1 MASFKRASNEK
12 SGKLILLSIP
22 FIAAGI
28 FTSCGS
34 IRYLIMSDQEK
45 MEYNV
50 SHLGN
55 YIREEKELSIVCY
68 GDSIT
73 YGYTPFTGQKVK
85 NPYPETLAS
94 LLQKNRNGK
103 PVTVLNEGVP
113 GWTTENAVLFIEN
126 RVLQHNPDLVI
137 LMFGINDSIQK
148 IGVEKYRQGMIQI
161 IRRLKK
167 ENIKILLLS
176 PTPIL
181 SWKNEEL
188 KPYTKRAVDIAMD
201 ENIAFVDIHTHFME
215 NYSEDERR
223 IMLPDTVH
231 FKDQYYPMIAQIIM
245 GSLYPSERD

>member
-1 MASFKRASNEK
+1 MKNPE
-12 SGKLILLSIP
+12 KLILLPII

-28 FTSCGS
+28 FTRCGS
-34 IRYLIMSDQEK
+34 IRYLIMSNQEK
-45 MEYNV
+45 MEYNLT
-50 SHLGN
+50 HLADF
-55 YIREEKELSIVCY
+55 IREEKELSIVCY

-85 NPYPETLAS
+85 KPYPETLAK
-94 LLQKNRNGK
+94 LLQKTRNGK
-103 PVTVLNEGVP
+103 PVTVVNEGVP

-126 RVLQHNPDLVI
+126 RVLRHEPDFVI

-161 IRRLKK
+161 IRRLKI
-167 ENIKILLLS
+167 ENKKILLLS

-188 KPYTKRAVDIAMD
+188 KPYAKRAVDIALG
-201 ENIAFVDIHTHFME
+201 ENVAFVDIHTHFME
-215 NYSEDERR
+215 NYSEDERQ

-231 FKDQYYPMIAQIIM
+231 FQEKYYPRIAQIIM
-245 GSLYPSERD
+245 ENLYPSERD